1 MSGNPRFTMT
11 HGLPGSGKSTQAEQ
25 MVASDPEN
33 TVRVNRDDIR
43 TALFGSEYHN
53 QSPRKKCEEQVT
65 AVQDE
70 LIRQGLAAGK
80 HVISDDT
87 NLNRNVVEHLHN
99 LASIYN
105 AEIEQ
110 LYFDVPVD
118 VCKQRN
124 IVRGQQGGRCVPEHV
139 IDAMA
144 QKAYDDKGHLK
155 EYIVSKTSGKVSV
168 VPFHTDGMDRIAKF
182 DEEMSQRYPMIG
194 NAIMLVDLDGTLA
207 HNQKDMN
214 EAFGVPGQKKNFHK
228 FHKAAEYAPV
238 NTQVLNLI
246 REMRAEGINIVALSG
261 RTDNYAQETINFLER
276 VDAPVSKLLLKRL
289 NDYRTDT
296 EYKLEQLKK
305 LRAEGFAVVGAIDD
319 RPRVIQMFQRE
330 GLLVSTV
337 EHTEPQDPS
346 TVSSYPEPAVTTV
359 WNSGCCIRCG
369 QPLKHGNIGPV
380 CRTKI

>member
-43 TALFGSEYHN
+43 TALFGSQYHN
-53 QSPRKKCEEQVT
+53 QSPRKECEEQVT
-65 AVQDE
+65 AVQNE

-87 NLNRNVVEHLHN
+87 NLNRNM
-99 LASIYN
+99 LASSYN

-144 QKAYDDKGHLK
+144 QKAYDDRGHLK

-194 NAIMLVDLDGTLA
+194 NAVMLVDLDGTLA

-228 FHKAAEYAPV
+228 FHKAAEHAPV

-246 REMRAEGINIVALSG
+246 REM
-261 RTDNYAQETINFLER
+261 
-276 VDAPVSKLLLKRL
+276 
-289 NDYRTDT
+289 
-296 EYKLEQLKK
+296 
-305 LRAEGFAVVGAIDD
+305 RAEGFAVVGAIDD
-319 RPRVIQMFQRE
+319 RPRVIQMFQQE
-330 GLLVSTV
+330 GLVVSTV
-337 EHTEPQDPS
+337 KHTEPQDPS